1 MTSKLFDV
9 KYVNPISGHE
19 VTEVEVSADRLG
31 QNDSGETVF
40 RYNDFHPACEVVGVV
55 EVSQARL
62 DAKAA
67 YFVRWGTANE

>member
-9 KYVNPISGHE
+9 KYVNPFSGHE
-19 VTEVEVSADRLG
+19 VTEVEVSADRLS

-55 EVSQARL
+55 EVSQAML

>member
-1 MTSKLFDV
+1 MTTKQFDV
-9 KYVNPISGHE
+9 TYINPFSGRE
-19 VTEVEVSADRLG
+19 VTEVEVSAKYLR

-40 RYNDFHPACEVVGVV
+40 RMNAYHPACEVVRVV

-67 YFVRWGTANE
+67 YFPRWGTANE

>member
-9 KYVNPISGHE
+9 KYVNPFSGHE
-19 VTEVEVSADRLG
+19 VTEVEVSADRLS